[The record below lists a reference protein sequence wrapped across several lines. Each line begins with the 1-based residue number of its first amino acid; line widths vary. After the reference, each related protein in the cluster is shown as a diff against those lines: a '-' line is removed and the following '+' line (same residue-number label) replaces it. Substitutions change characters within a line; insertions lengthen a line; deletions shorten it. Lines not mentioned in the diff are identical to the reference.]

1 MLSLTSLKKG
11 GFVKLVAIFFS
22 AYETITEFKQ
32 PKIIYFVITI
42 SESKTKQFFL
52 CYLNFY
58 IILCFQV
65 EDRLQI

>member
-42 SESKTKQFFL
+42 SESKKKT
-52 CYLNFY
+52 
-58 IILCFQV
+58 ILPLLSKLLHDFMFSG
-65 EDRLQI
+65 